1 MPPAGEKG
9 STTSKWAVA
18 PKQQTRSI
26 SGFYAP
32 AIILSAA
39 CLPHKASN
47 SREVV
52 GSPSSASW
60 QISPSGYEGLL
71 WRVFVLLTDNFKNS
85 WCGYILIFSSA
96 WNLGTPA
103 LCSTW
108 MVILVAEMHHTC
120 FLPLNDTQ
128 ELGME
133 TSQWSWVMVWLWVF
147 MRPDPPLIL
156 SDTV

>member
-1 MPPAGEKG
+1 MRSVFINA
-9 STTSKWAVA
+9 TSWREGFNNFKMGCSSKIAD
-18 PKQQTRSI
+18 RSI

-96 WNLGTPA
+96 WNSGTPA

-108 MVILVAEMHHTC
+108 MVVLVAEMHHTC
-120 FLPLNDTQ
+120 FLPLNGTQ

-133 TSQWSWVMVWLWVF
+133 TS
-147 MRPDPPLIL
+147 
-156 SDTV
+156 

>member
-1 MPPAGEKG
+1 MRSVFINA
-9 STTSKWAVA
+9 TSWREGFNNFRMGCSSKIAD
-18 PKQQTRSI
+18 QSI

-71 WRVFVLLTDNFKNS
+71 WRVFVLLTDNFKDS

-96 WNLGTPA
+96 WNSGTPA

-108 MVILVAEMHHTC
+108 MVVLVTEMHHTC

-133 TSQWSWVMVWLWVF
+133 TS
-147 MRPDPPLIL
+147 
-156 SDTV
+156 

>member
-1 MPPAGEKG
+1 M
-9 STTSKWAVA
+9 
-18 PKQQTRSI
+18 
-26 SGFYAP
+26 
-32 AIILSAA
+32 
-39 CLPHKASN
+39 
-47 SREVV
+47 

-108 MVILVAEMHHTC
+108 MVVLVAEMHHTC

-133 TSQWSWVMVWLWVF
+133 TS
-147 MRPDPPLIL
+147 
-156 SDTV
+156 